1 MLFFVS
7 TNFFPHFADW
17 IRLDQSL
24 ESFRFF
30 SFLDFFDSLN
40 CCDPETL
47 KNDALPAMGETK
59 EKRLEHST
67 FSTALEDTDWSF
79 ETIHET
85 MHSGTFHFEVWLLA
99 GALNPWPIFRKRRS
113 HQCDCSCG
121 STKLPVF
128 CLERKAAVSLERAP
142 SLGETLCFDF
152 DAFDAFATLW
162 HIVTVHRRAVL
173 CWFTLEVPGLPYER
187 ALPQGNLGVDG
198 VVLMVL
204 PNLCDVGVTWCHLY
218 FSHSLS
224 FLPVSVSSLLYLPVL
239 HFSLLILRN

>member
-1 MLFFVS
+1 
-7 TNFFPHFADW
+7 
-17 IRLDQSL
+17 
-24 ESFRFF
+24 
-30 SFLDFFDSLN
+30 
-40 CCDPETL
+40 
-47 KNDALPAMGETK
+47 MGETK

-67 FSTALEDTDWSF
+67 FSTALEDTDWNC

-142 SLGETLCFDF
+142 SLGETLCRTCDNSGFRF
-152 DAFDAFATLW
+152 RCFRY
-162 HIVTVHRRAVL
+162 IVTVHRPAVF
-173 CWFTLEVPGLPYER
+173 CWFTLEVPLPYER
-187 ALPQGNLGVDG
+187 ALPAQGNLGVDISSQL
-198 VVLMVL
+198 VELAVL

-224 FLPVSVSSLLYLPVL
+224 DSIFSSCICVQPPVSSCASFQPLD
-239 HFSLLILRN
+239 S